1 MKTLIVVIGLEVK
14 LAYLEFRRQWLFWR
28 ICALKQEREMLESS
42 VQLSAK
48 TKRER
53 LGRKLFRKIEKLKRV
68 SRRYDVLDR
77 AANLVV
83 KEAL

>member
-1 MKTLIVVIGLEVK
+1 
-14 LAYLEFRRQWLFWR
+14 
-28 ICALKQEREMLESS
+28 MLESS